1 MLTVNKAAATVTL
14 LLLCVSPAELG
25 KPLEI
30 KRELLNA
37 MQYVESKGDSCAVG
51 DNGRS
56 LGPYQIMEG
65 YYNDAVEFNPSLK
78 DEGYKY
84 SNVVGPGSYDYS
96 EEVVMSYMGRY
107 ATRERLGRAPTN
119 EDIARI
125 HNGGPN
131 GFMSGATLPYWVKVN
146 RCLENPEMCPLKNK
160 PKRSKDRNLQERALT
175 SRNNMITCQP
185 ACNNAGDCMCSCCS
199 NAGICNCLTSTT
211 FTPCENSSTLQS
223 NSAVSMPY
231 GSVTITLILN
241 GIYWSWVLMCE
252 L

>member
-1 MLTVNKAAATVTL
+1 MLTVKVTL
-14 LLLCVSPAELG
+14 LLLCVMCPSPAELG

-37 MQYVESKGDSCAVG
+37 MQYVESGGDSCAVG
-51 DNGRS
+51 DNGKS

-78 DEGYKY
+78 YGGYMY

-107 ATRERLGRAPTN
+107 ATRQRIGHAPTN

-131 GFMSGATLPYWVKVN
+131 GFKSATTLQYWIKVN
-146 RCLENPEMCPLKNK
+146 KCLQKPEMCPLKNK
-160 PKRSKDRNLQERALT
+160 PKRSTDHNLEKRA
-175 SRNNMITCQP
+175 NEVITCQP

-199 NAGICNCLTSTT
+199 NAGICNCLTNTT
-211 FTPCENSSTLQS
+211 FTPCDNSNTSQS
-223 NSAVSMPY
+223 DAAVSMHY
-231 GSVTITLILN
+231 DSVTITLILN
-241 GIYWSWVLMCE
+241 SIYWSYV
-252 L
+252 